1 MYVRNQLNKDYMKI
15 DPRVHRE
22 QTRKRW
28 KGKEPGSR
36 TEMFRARNKRDRIR
50 NATSIRYFAR
60 YNIDTRTRVSSLVTY
75 IRTYVGRDRGG
86 EGVVYPQ
93 IRERRRYNTGTLYG
107 SQDSGVDVCLA
118 IRYDRRISPVSQKIR
133 GLPLSNF
140 LIKFFSSS
148 FLFFL
153 SLSPSRLLS
162 SASMALVTGNTR
174 NRIIKFDRFVN

>member
-75 IRTYVGRDRGG
+75 IRTYVGRDR
-86 EGVVYPQ
+86 
-93 IRERRRYNTGTLYG
+93 ERGWSIHRYVNDADIIQVRYMEARI
-107 SQDSGVDVCLA
+107 LA
-118 IRYDRRISPVSQKIR
+118 WT
-133 GLPLSNF
+133 
-140 LIKFFSSS
+140 
-148 FLFFL
+148 
-153 SLSPSRLLS
+153 
-162 SASMALVTGNTR
+162 SASR
-174 NRIIKFDRFVN
+174 